1 MISFYR
7 YLQAKKH
14 LALQN
19 ETIRMYADDYTR
31 GTMNDMLQAQKEM
44 IEFEVE
50 YYRMKSVR
58 LGYIV
63 LTLSIIGVILYG
75 SYKYGVL

>member
-1 MISFYR
+1 MISIYR

-31 GTMNDMLQAQKEM
+31 GTMNDMLQAQKDM
-44 IEFEVE
+44 IKYEVA
-50 YYRMKSVR
+50 YYEEKLLAS
-58 LGYIV
+58 LFKTIV
-63 LTLSIIGVILYG
+63 IFMVC
-75 SYKYGVL
+75 VLLFFYYWRF

>member
-1 MISFYR
+1 
-7 YLQAKKH
+7 
-14 LALQN
+14 
-19 ETIRMYADDYTR
+19 MYADDYTR

-63 LTLSIIGVILYG
+63 LTLCIIVLTLCIIGVILYG